1 MTSTAEFGILCKQ
14 DSIPPRTLCATKLE
28 PSPAQTFGRQ
38 DDVTGSLGSLCS
50 GARTRASNIATL
62 FRQRAACIASHEP
75 RQPRQAQA
83 AVRVAPAMSSA
94 QRFSKALRTKDA
106 MSLSTSRVYADVNTQ
121 RPKDYWDYENMNIQ
135 WG

>member
-1 MTSTAEFGILCKQ
+1 
-14 DSIPPRTLCATKLE
+14 
-28 PSPAQTFGRQ
+28 
-38 DDVTGSLGSLCS
+38 VTGSLRSLCS
-50 GARTRASNIATL
+50 GARRQASIATL
-62 FRQRAACIASHEP
+62 FRQRAACIASYEL

>member
-1 MTSTAEFGILCKQ
+1 
-14 DSIPPRTLCATKLE
+14 
-28 PSPAQTFGRQ
+28 
-38 DDVTGSLGSLCS
+38 
-50 GARTRASNIATL
+50 
-62 FRQRAACIASHEP
+62 
-75 RQPRQAQA
+75 
-83 AVRVAPAMSSA
+83 MSSA